1 MTPYKKV
8 GLFGGTFDPIHYGH
22 LKAANDISAKLN
34 LDRIYFIPAYIPPH
48 KTDLGITSSHHR
60 LEMVKRA
67 IQGSL
72 KFSVSEYELNKKE
85 ISFSIETIKHYKNLL
100 PTEAEL
106 YFIVGTDAF
115 LGISTW
121 KEVPE
126 IFANCNMI
134 VVSRPG
140 YTLKPFDQIIK
151 NPKLFKEFVM
161 IKDGE
166 EYKHYTGHYIYLFQ
180 LGSIDIS
187 STELRKRI
195 AEGKS
200 FASYLPD
207 AVIDYIHTHSLYLK
221 NRFKTDEGA

>member
-22 LKAANDISAKLN
+22 LKAANDISTKLN
-34 LDRIYFIPAYIPPH
+34 VDHIYFIPAYIPPH

-67 IQGSL
+67 IQGRE

-85 ISFSIETIKHYKNLL
+85 VSFSIETITHYKNIL
-100 PTEAEL
+100 PNETEL
-106 YFIVGTDAF
+106 YFIVGMDAF

-121 KEVPE
+121 KKADE

-140 YTLKPFDQIIK
+140 YKLKPLDQIIR
-151 NPKLFKEFVM
+151 NPKLFLEFEIIKE
-161 IKDGE
+161 GE
-166 EYKHYTGHYIYLFQ
+166 EYKHYTGHRIYLFQ

-195 AEGKS
+195 AEGKP
-200 FASYLPD
+200 FTSYLPD
-207 AVIDYIHTHSLYLK
+207 AVITYIRANSLYQK
-221 NRFKTDEGA
+221 DRFKADEGA